1 MLLLVLALVA
11 SPEPS
16 AGAAACGGVEV
27 AQPKKNVS
35 RGPAPLAIGDSSML
49 LALPDLARKGYKANA
64 RGCRMMPEG
73 IEVIKKADRRGP
85 LPKLITIA
93 LGADGVITMGQIRDV
108 LKILGRKKKLVLVV
122 PLETG
127 GQTGHDAEVVRQAG
141 QRWDKQIRTL
151 DWPNHSRG
159 HDAWFQPDGLHLTF
173 LGAARF
179 ARFLSKP
186 LKSLP
191 PAKD

>member
-1 MLLLVLALVA
+1 MI
-11 SPEPS
+11 
-16 AGAAACGGVEV
+16 AGAADRSHAAACGGVQV

-64 RGCRMMPEG
+64 RGCRAMPEG
-73 IEVIKKADRRGP
+73 IEVIKKADRGGP

-93 LGADGVITMGQIRDV
+93 LGADGTISMGQIRQV
-108 LKILGRKKKLVLVV
+108 LKILGRKKKLVMVV

-141 QRWDKQIRTL
+141 RRWDKQIRTL

-179 ARFLSKP
+179 ARFLAKP
-186 LKSLP
+186 LKGLP
-191 PAKD
+191 PPKD